1 MFCTLRNFSPPCAV
15 NAAFAS
21 SIGLLSGVITT
32 AGGAAE
38 VVAGVD
44 VLPPFPAGCSWAAA
58 ATPQA
63 QRQAESARDFKNK
76 LFIFQTLS
84 IRSSI
89 EFVRRFVDY
98 RRRCCRRPDHQNLQ
112 TRLPI
117 PTTHQNSATQDS
129 QPAGQDLH
137 DSGDFES

>member
-21 SIGLLSGVITT
+21 SSGVLSGKTSI
-32 AGGAAE
+32 AGGVVA

-44 VLPPFPAGCSWAAA
+44 VLPPFAGAVGCSCAETR
-58 ATPQA
+58 TPEPA
-63 QRQAESARDFKNK
+63 RQTDKTNRARDFKNK

-89 EFVRRFVDY
+89 ELVRRFVDY
-98 RRRCCRRPDHQNLQ
+98 RRRCCRRLDHQNRQ

-117 PTTHQNSATQDS
+117 PTTHQNSATRGC
-129 QPAGQDLH
+129 QPAGQDLQ
-137 DSGDFES
+137 